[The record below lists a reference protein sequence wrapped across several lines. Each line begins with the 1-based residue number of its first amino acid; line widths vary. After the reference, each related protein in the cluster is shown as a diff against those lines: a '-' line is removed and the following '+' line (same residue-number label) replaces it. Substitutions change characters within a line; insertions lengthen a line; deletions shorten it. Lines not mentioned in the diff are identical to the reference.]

1 MNKKF
6 VSLFLVLILASGFV
20 GYWLGTNTNP
30 DSIKSYQEVWLDN
43 DITVIIVSNQTTSTD
58 WTELDLS
65 PYIPRGTK
73 IVKLLLNI
81 KIDDMGT
88 GDYSALHVRK
98 HGTFPAHFPEM
109 KVDSN
114 SLVNLKYREFV
125 EVGVSDDSKI
135 EYAITVGA
143 EWQID
148 ARIMLLGY
156 VTET

>member
-1 MNKKF
+1 MNKIF

-20 GYWLGTNTNP
+20 GYWLGASTNS

-43 DITVIIVSNQTTSTD
+43 DITVIIVSNQTTSMD
-58 WTELDLS
+58 WAELDLNS
-65 PYIPRGTK
+65 HVPRGTK
-73 IVKLLLNI
+73 IVKLLLNM
-81 KIDDMGT
+81 KIDVIGT
-88 GDYSALHVRK
+88 GYSALGVRK
-98 HGTFPAHFPEM
+98 HGTFPAHFPQM

-114 SLVNLKYREFV
+114 SLVNVKYREFV

-135 EYAITVGA
+135 DYTITVGV

-156 VTET
+156 VTEA